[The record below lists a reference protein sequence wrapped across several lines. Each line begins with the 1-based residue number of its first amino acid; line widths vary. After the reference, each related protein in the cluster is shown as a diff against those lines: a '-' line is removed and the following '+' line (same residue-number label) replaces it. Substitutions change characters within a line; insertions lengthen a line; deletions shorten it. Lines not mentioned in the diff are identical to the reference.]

1 MKAPVLILGTVV
13 VVLLAS
19 CTAIKYQ
26 MINADMSLISL
37 GMQKEEVVNRIGKP
51 NMVVSSQR
59 SAEGDIEVYEY
70 SRVEFNS
77 YAEKNVHRPIWV
89 YFVNNEVV
97 EWGPGENWQID
108 NAITQQLLEKYRY
121 RKR

>member
-77 YAEKNVHRPIWV
+77 YAEQNVHRPIWV